1 MSVKIQFR
9 RGTATQ
15 WTSANTIL
23 SIGEPGYESDTGK
36 FKIGDGTTAWSA
48 LPYESDTGGSGGT
61 TTVDVGSTTTG
72 APGTNA
78 LVVNSGT
85 TTDAV
90 FDFTIPRGSAGTPGA
105 DGQTVLSG
113 SVPPTNGVGANGDF
127 YINTS
132 TWTIYG
138 PKAAGVWPS
147 GHSLVGPGGAGS
159 GDVVGPAS
167 ATDHGVATFNST
179 TGKLIQDSPVTITS
193 SGLITAPKVGNIIPF
208 YFANQAAFPSA
219 STYEG
224 AVALSDADT
233 KLYFANNGSWVALAK
248 ATDVITYGISAET
261 TTGGVNLRLTG
272 SDAGIDNVKFA
283 EGSNITLTRTDA
295 NTITIASTA
304 TGGSSTLDGLD
315 DVVITTAISGQVLKF
330 NGTNWV
336 NGTDATGGGGGSMA
350 SRSTAS
356 VTTTSIANNASTNV
370 SITAGFKTYAL
381 LKITTDHP
389 AWVRVY
395 TDGASR
401 TADSSRSQ
409 GTDPTAGSGVIAEAI
424 TSASPQTVLVS
435 PGTIGFSNET
445 SPSTNIELAVTNL
458 SGATRTITVTLTIV
472 QLEA

>member
-9 RGTATQ
+9 RGTAAQ
-15 WTSANTIL
+15 WTSAETVL

-36 FKIGDGTTAWSA
+36 FKIGDGVTAWPA
-48 LPYESDTGGSGGT
+48 LPYESDTGGGGGT

-72 APGTNA
+72 APGSSA
-78 LVVNSGT
+78 SVVNSGT

-90 FDFTIPRGSAGTPGA
+90 FDFTIPRGNAGDPGA
-105 DGQTVLSG
+105 DGHSVLSG
-113 SVPPTNGVGANGDF
+113 SIPPTNSVGANGDF

-147 GHSLVGPGGAGS
+147 GHSLIGPGGAGS

-167 ATDHGVATFNST
+167 ATDHGIATFNST

-193 SGLITAPKVGNIIPF
+193 SGLITAPKIGSIIPF

-224 AVALSDADT
+224 AVALSDSDA
-233 KLYFANNGSWVALAK
+233 KLYFASNGAWVPLAK
-248 ATDVITYGISAET
+248 ATDVVTYGISAET

-272 SDAGIDNVKFA
+272 TDSTTDNVKLA

-295 NTITIASTA
+295 NTITIASSA
-304 TGGSSTLDGLD
+304 GGGASALD
-315 DVVITTAISGQVLKF
+315 DLTDVIITTAVSGQVLKY
-330 NGTNWV
+330 NGSNWV
-336 NGTDATGGGGGSMA
+336 NGADATGGGGGSMA
-350 SRSTAS
+350 SRTAPA
-356 VTTTSIANNASTNV
+356 VTTTSIANNVSTNAT
-370 SITAGFKTYAL
+370 ITAGFKTYAL

-401 TADSSRSQ
+401 TADSSRTQ
-409 GTDPTAGSGVIAEAI
+409 GTDPTSGSGVIAEAI

-445 SPSTNIELAVTNL
+445 SPSTNIELAITNL
-458 SGATRTITVTLTIV
+458 SGATRTITVTLTVV